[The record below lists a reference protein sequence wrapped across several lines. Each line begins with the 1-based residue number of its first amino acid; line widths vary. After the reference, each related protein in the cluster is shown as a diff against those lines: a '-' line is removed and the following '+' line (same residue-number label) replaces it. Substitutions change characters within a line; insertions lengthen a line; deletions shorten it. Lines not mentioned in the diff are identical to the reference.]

1 MWFIPTCKE
10 AAALLI
16 ANEDRL
22 IRLTDRTR
30 VRLHL
35 LACKTC
41 PNFERQLLTMR
52 NAMYQWR
59 NYKQDDPQKRGDALE
74 SHAP

>member
-1 MWFIPTCKE
+1 MLFMPSCKE

-22 IRLTDRTR
+22 ISLGERAK

-35 LACKTC
+35 MACKTC
-41 PNFERQLLTMR
+41 PDFERQLLTMR
-52 NAMYQWR
+52 NAMKIWR
-59 NYKQDDPQKRGDALE
+59 NYEQDVSTEKE
-74 SHAP
+74 

>member
-1 MWFIPTCKE
+1 MPSCKE

-22 IRLTDRTR
+22 ISLPDRVK

-35 LACKTC
+35 MACKTC

-52 NAMYQWR
+52 NAMQQWR
-59 NYKQDDPQKRGDALE
+59 NYAAEDAE
-74 SHAP
+74 NEG

>member
-1 MWFIPTCKE
+1 MTPLMPTCKE

-22 IRLTDRTR
+22 IRLRDRVR

-35 LACKTC
+35 MACKTC

-52 NAMYQWR
+52 SAMRQWR
-59 NYKQDDPQKRGDALE
+59 NYASDEPPTPKA
-74 SHAP
+74 

>member
-1 MWFIPTCKE
+1 MLFIPNCKE

-16 ANEDRL
+16 AHEDHLISLPDRL
-22 IRLTDRTR
+22 R

-35 LACKTC
+35 MICKTC

-52 NAMYQWR
+52 NALKQWR
-59 NYKQDDPQKRGDALE
+59 NYVPDETENQG
-74 SHAP
+74 

>member
-1 MWFIPTCKE
+1 MSFMPTCRE

-16 ANEDRL
+16 ASEDRL
-22 IRLTDRTR
+22 ISIPDRLR

-35 LACKTC
+35 MACKTC

-52 NAMYQWR
+52 SAMRQWR
-59 NYKQDDPQKRGDALE
+59 NYASDETENPG
-74 SHAP
+74 

>member
-1 MWFIPTCKE
+1 MLFIPSCKE

-22 IRLTDRTR
+22 ISLSDRAR

-52 NAMYQWR
+52 NAMKQWR
-59 NYKQDDPQKRGDALE
+59 NYGGDGLTDDT
-74 SHAP
+74 

>member
-1 MWFIPTCKE
+1 MLFVPTCKE

-16 ANEDRL
+16 ASEDRL
-22 IRLTDRTR
+22 ISLPDRVR

-35 LACKTC
+35 MACKTC

-52 NAMYQWR
+52 NALQQWR
-59 NYKQDDPQKRGDALE
+59 NYTVDEIENQG
-74 SHAP
+74 

>member
-1 MWFIPTCKE
+1 MKTAIPFMPTCKE

-22 IRLTDRTR
+22 ISLSDRVR

-35 LACKTC
+35 MACKTC

-52 NAMYQWR
+52 NAMRQWR
-59 NYKQDDPQKRGDALE
+59 NYTSDEPP
-74 SHAP
+74 APKG

>member
-1 MWFIPTCKE
+1 MLFLPTCKE

-16 ANEDRL
+16 ANEDHL
-22 IRLTDRTR
+22 ISLTDRAR

-52 NAMYQWR
+52 NAMHQWR
-59 NYKQDDPQKRGDALE
+59 NYIGDDPPKEG
-74 SHAP
+74 

>member
-1 MWFIPTCKE
+1 MLFMPSCKE

-22 IRLTDRTR
+22 ISLPDRVK

-35 LACKTC
+35 MACKTC

-52 NAMYQWR
+52 NAMQQWR
-59 NYKQDDPQKRGDALE
+59 NYVPEDVENKG
-74 SHAP
+74 

>member
-1 MWFIPTCKE
+1 MMPFMPSCKE

-22 IRLTDRTR
+22 ISLDERTR
-30 VRLHL
+30 MRLHL

-41 PNFERQLLTMR
+41 PNFERELLTMR
-52 NAMYQWR
+52 NAMRQWR
-59 NYKQDDPQKRGDALE
+59 NY
-74 SHAP
+74 APDEPPERA

>member
-1 MWFIPTCKE
+1 MLFLPTCKE

-16 ANEDRL
+16 ANEDRQ
-22 IRLTDRTR
+22 ISLTDKAR

-41 PNFERQLLTMR
+41 PNFERQLLIMR
-52 NAMYQWR
+52 NAMHQWR
-59 NYKQDDPQKRGDALE
+59 SFTGDDPPKGG
-74 SHAP
+74 